1 MDQMMIRLPKQFPM
15 GTTVTLIGD
24 GMPVERV
31 AKEIGTISY
40 EILCLI
46 SDRVPTRLH
55 TKRKKQLPS
64 KKLRFS

>member
-1 MDQMMIRLPKQFPM
+1 M
-15 GTTVTLIGD
+15 GTKVTLIGD

-46 SDRVPTRLH
+46 SDRVPRVYKQNGKTIAI
-55 TKRKKQLPS
+55 KKM
-64 KKLRFS
+64 RFS